1 MTTMTTTAMTLQD
14 IILSLQRYWGGL
26 GCVLAQPYDN
36 EVGAGTFHTA
46 TFFGVL
52 GPAPWKVA
60 YVQPSRRPSDGRY
73 GDNPNRLYQ
82 HHQFQ
87 VVLKPSPPDAQELYL
102 KSLKVIG
109 IDTRH
114 HDLRFEEDDWESP
127 TLGATGLGWQVLCD
141 GTEISQFTYFQQMAG
156 YEMKPVSVEY
166 TYGLER
172 IAAFIQGVDHVMDV
186 EWVRGVTYRDLKKRF
201 EFELTDYSFD
211 GANIERH
218 WQLFN
223 AAEQECRDTLARK
236 LALPAYEWLLKCS
249 HWFNILDARGAISVT
264 ERTGYITR
272 IRAMAR
278 ECAAAYLENGGSGKN
293 EIQGSG
299 KQDSGKSGEGK

>member
-1 MTTMTTTAMTLQD
+1 MAMTTRSLQE
-14 IILSLQRYWGGL
+14 IILALQQYWGRL
-26 GCVLAQPYDN
+26 GCVLAQPFDA

-52 GPAPWKVA
+52 GPGPWKVA
-60 YVQPSRRPSDGRY
+60 FVQPSRRPSDGRY
-73 GDNPNRLYQ
+73 GENPNRLYQ

-87 VVLKPSPPDAQELYL
+87 VIIKPSPPDAQELYL
-102 KSLKVIG
+102 KSLKAIG
-109 IDTRH
+109 IDVRH

-141 GTEISQFTYFQQMAG
+141 GTEITQFTYFQQMAG
-156 YEMKPVSVEY
+156 FELNPVSVEY

-172 IAAFIQGVDHVMDV
+172 IAAFIQGVNHVMDV
-186 EWVRGVTYRDLKKRF
+186 QWADGVTYGALKKRL
-201 EFELTDYSFD
+201 EAELSAYSFD
-211 GANIERH
+211 GADIARH

-223 AAEQECRDTLARK
+223 AAEEESRSALARH

-264 ERTGYITR
+264 ERTGYIGR

-278 ECAAAYLENGGSGKN
+278 DCATEYLT
-293 EIQGSG
+293 QTP
-299 KQDSGKSGEGK
+299 

>member
-1 MTTMTTTAMTLQD
+1 MAVRPTLQN
-14 IILSLQRYWGGL
+14 IILGLQRYWGEY
-26 GCVLAQPYDN
+26 GCVLAQPYDM

-52 GPAPWKVA
+52 GPEPWKVA
-60 YVQPSRRPSDGRY
+60 YVQPSRRPTDGRY

-87 VVLKPSPPDAQELYL
+87 VIVKPSPADAQELYL
-102 KSLKVIG
+102 ESLRAIG

-114 HDLRFEEDDWESP
+114 HDIRFEEDDWESP

-141 GTEISQFTYFQQMAG
+141 GTEITQFTYFQQMAG
-156 YEMKPVSVEY
+156 YELQPVSIEY

-172 IAAFIQGVDHVMDV
+172 IAAFIQGVDHVLDI
-186 EWVRGVTYRDLKKRF
+186 EWVEGVTYGQMRTQVEY
-201 EFELTDYSFD
+201 EFSAYSFD
-211 GANIERH
+211 GADIERH
-218 WQLFN
+218 WQFFN
-223 AAEQECRDTLARK
+223 LAEQECRHALDRNLV
-236 LALPAYEWLLKCS
+236 LPAYEWLLKCS

-264 ERTGYITR
+264 ERTGYIAR

-278 ECAAAYLENGGSGKN
+278 ACAETYLDERTAGARHA
-293 EIQGSG
+293 
-299 KQDSGKSGEGK
+299 GE

>member
-1 MTTMTTTAMTLQD
+1 MAARPTLQN
-14 IILSLQRYWGGL
+14 IILGLQRYWGDY
-26 GCVLAQPYDN
+26 GCVLALPYDM

-52 GPAPWKVA
+52 GPGPWKVA
-60 YVQPSRRPSDGRY
+60 YVQPSRRPTDGRY

-87 VVLKPSPPDAQELYL
+87 VIVKPSPPDAQELYL
-102 KSLKVIG
+102 ESLRAIG

-114 HDLRFEEDDWESP
+114 HDIRFEEDDWESP

-141 GTEISQFTYFQQMAG
+141 GTEITQFTYFQQMAG
-156 YEMKPVSVEY
+156 YELHPVSIEY

-172 IAAFIQGVDHVMDV
+172 IAAFIQGVDHVLDI
-186 EWVRGVTYRDLKKRF
+186 EWVEGVTYRQLRTQVEYQF
-201 EFELTDYSFD
+201 SAYSFEAAD
-211 GANIERH
+211 IERH

-223 AAEQECRDTLARK
+223 LAEEECRNALEQN
-236 LALPAYEWLLKCS
+236 LVLPAYEWLLKCS

-264 ERTGYITR
+264 ERTGYIAR

-278 ECAAAYLENGGSGKN
+278 ACAELYM
-293 EIQGSG
+293 QGVA
-299 KQDSGKSGEGK
+299 DA

>member
-1 MTTMTTTAMTLQD
+1 MAARPTLQN
-14 IILSLQRYWGGL
+14 IILELQRYWGAY
-26 GCVLAQPYDN
+26 GCVLAQPYDM

-52 GPAPWKVA
+52 GPEPWKVA
-60 YVQPSRRPSDGRY
+60 YVQPSRRPTDGRY

-87 VVLKPSPPDAQELYL
+87 VIVKPSPPDAQELYL
-102 KSLKVIG
+102 ESLRAIG

-114 HDLRFEEDDWESP
+114 HDIRFEEDDWESP

-141 GTEISQFTYFQQMAG
+141 GTEITQFTYFQQMAG
-156 YEMKPVSVEY
+156 YELQPVSIEY

-172 IAAFIQGVDHVMDV
+172 IAAFIQGVDHVLDI
-186 EWVRGVTYRDLKKRF
+186 EWVEGVSYRQLRTQVEY
-201 EFELTDYSFD
+201 EFSAYSFD
-211 GANIERH
+211 GADIERH
-218 WQLFN
+218 WQFFN
-223 AAEQECRDTLARK
+223 LAEEECRSALERH
-236 LALPAYEWLLKCS
+236 LVLPAYEWLLKCS

-264 ERTGYITR
+264 ERTGYIAR

-278 ECAAAYLENGGSGKN
+278 ACAEQYVQRAA
-293 EIQGSG
+293 
-299 KQDSGKSGEGK
+299 DA